1 MKVTLLKI
9 QRFFFADGSRLRSRP
24 GLRFLFLS
32 IGFGIHL
39 SLPAMVRH
47 VGAGQTYT
55 SLSQAV
61 AVTVP
66 GDTIMIHEGNYPG
79 GLSIANLQGTAVN
92 RICILAAPSETVTF
106 NGGANAWQMT
116 DAAYILIKGIT
127 FQHQTGNGFNI
138 DDGGSY
144 NSPSHHIVFES
155 CTFRDIKASG
165 NNDLLKMS
173 GVDFFE
179 IKNCTFLNG
188 AAGGSGIDLVGCHE
202 GLISGNRFENQGS
215 NSIQIKGGSKNI
227 YIKAN
232 FFKNGGQRTLNLGGS
247 TNLRFFRPADA
258 RYEAAAL
265 TVYSNIF
272 IGSDVP
278 IAYVGCIQTNVVNNT
293 IYLPRKWVIRILQE
307 TVDTSRFYPCGNN
320 SFKNNIV
327 YRDSQ
332 VSQDCS
338 IGPNTNPQSFSFSNN
353 LWYHSQNPAWTGP
366 TLPATDI
373 NCMIGKDP
381 LFNNAAADDFTL
393 GKASPAGGKGY
404 VQSGPHPG
412 TKVNSKKQ
420 K

>member
-1 MKVTLLKI
+1 MSAFTSKLNFL
-9 QRFFFADGSRLRSRP
+9 P
-24 GLRFLFLS
+24 GLQILCLVA
-32 IGFGIHL
+32 GMGIC
-39 SLPAMVRH
+39 LPVSAVTRH
-47 VGAGQTYT
+47 VGEGQPYV
-55 SLSQAV
+55 SLTQAV

-66 GDTIMIHEGNYPG
+66 GDTIMIHEGIYPG
-79 GLSIANLQGTAVN
+79 GLSIVNLQGTAAK
-92 RICILAAPSETVTF
+92 RIYILSAPSARVIF
-106 NGGANAWQMT
+106 NGGANSWQMT

-173 GVDFFE
+173 GVDSFE
-179 IKNCTFLNG
+179 IKNCIFLNG
-188 AAGGSGIDLVGCHE
+188 AAKGSGIDLVGCHE

-227 YIKAN
+227 RIQAN

-247 TNLRFFRPADA
+247 TNLRFFRPTDA

-272 IGSDVP
+272 IGSEVP
-278 IAYVGCIQTNVVNNT
+278 IAYVGCIQTDVVNNT

-307 TVDTSRFYPCGNN
+307 TVDSSRFYPCGNN

-327 YRDSQ
+327 YRNSQ
-332 VSQDCS
+332 VSEDCS
-338 IGPNTNPQSFSFSNN
+338 IGPNTNPQSFNFSNN
-353 LWYHSQNPAWTGP
+353 LWYHAQNPAWTGP
-366 TLPATDI
+366 RLPSTDT
-373 NCMIGKDP
+373 NCVIGKDP
-381 LFNNAAADDFTL
+381 LFNKAVSDDFTL
-393 GKASPAGGKGY
+393 GKSSPAAGKGY
-404 VQSGPHPG
+404 NYDIR
-412 TKVNSKKQ
+412 K
-420 K
+420 